1 MSEELK
7 QYKRLGKGTLTDS
20 LANIDSA
27 AVPADHIRFV
37 KAITL
42 CNTDD
47 STCAVTITLAGT
59 NVVHEYI
66 LPAVGGENT
75 ITIPFID
82 HVMVATERI
91 QGVAETTAVVDY
103 YLSGREFSIA

>member
-1 MSEELK
+1 MSENM
-7 QYKRLGKGTLTDS
+7 RIGKGTLTNS

-42 CNTDD
+42 TNKHSATVH
-47 STCAVTITLAGT
+47 VTITLAGT
-59 NVVHEYI
+59 NVVYQYI

-75 ITIPFID
+75 ITIPFLD
-82 HVMVATERI
+82 HVMIATERI
-91 QGVAETTAVVDY
+91 QGVAETDAKIDY
-103 YLSGREFSIA
+103 YISGREIAV

>member
-1 MSEELK
+1 MSEN
-7 QYKRLGKGTLTDS
+7 KRIGKGTLTDS
-20 LANIDSA
+20 LANIDAA
-27 AVPADHIRFV
+27 AVPADYIRFV

-42 CNTDD
+42 CNTAAN
-47 STCAVTITLAGT
+47 TNYVTITIAGT
-59 NVVHEYI
+59 NVVYEYI

-91 QGVAETTAVVDY
+91 QGEAENASEVDY
-103 YLSGREFSIA
+103 YISGREIAV